1 MPDSQPLPPGALQ
14 LIEARPNPNG
24 APDTR
29 LFLVQ
34 GDATAE
40 RIEQIIPVPGTD
52 LPPRRPMSDGPFRL
66 RILHINDL
74 HGHLLRFHRR
84 GRQPIFSKIAWRI
97 RELREKHATD
107 PNTAVL
113 ALSAGDDL
121 VGAVFD
127 ELLGDDPD
135 SFQLHAGYRLYSA
148 AGIDAG
154 TFGNHDLDLGTRL
167 IALGLQ
173 RDAKFPLLSAN
184 LVGSRWLTGLYYP
197 AAIFVIKGVRVGII
211 GITTPAAIKPHRDSG
226 VHMVNPVQVVHN
238 LLPGLRPLCD
248 ALIILSHLGYSLAA
262 NSAAVSEAGDVEL
275 ARSLPP
281 GSVQLIVG
289 GHTHHVLNEQGLSAQ
304 NIVNRVPIVQA
315 GSLGRFLGEVD
326 LTVQHTA
333 YVTNARLTPVDDLPA
348 DEAFEQAH
356 IQPLAELAEPL
367 FKRVLGPVSDHPDMT
382 TDAVR
387 NYFAAGESALANFVA
402 DALVTRCRANGHNV
416 DLAVVDASCLRCG
429 LPGPEVTFGDWFAVM
444 PFADTIRICWL
455 TGHQLK
461 QLVEDNARRADQP
474 GEPHTERGFVQFSR
488 QLRYILNLNR
498 AREQA
503 AATNITLNGLPLD
516 EQLERSFLIACSSF
530 LRQNAIAWEAHT
542 ASRFRLAAPGS
553 WPQLETHLLLRDE
566 LVAHIRDSGGITVEA
581 GARRDGRVQVIQPF
595 NSEATGTGEQ

>member
-1 MPDSQPLPPGALQ
+1 MPDSHPLPPGALH
-14 LIEARPNPNG
+14 LVEAAPNPHG

-40 RIEQIIPVPGTD
+40 RIEQIIPLPGTD
-52 LPPRRPMSDGPFRL
+52 LPPRRTMRAGPFRL
-66 RILHINDL
+66 RILHINDV
-74 HGHLLRFHRR
+74 HGHLLRFNSRGHR
-84 GRQPIFSKIAWRI
+84 PIFSKIAWRI
-97 RELREKHATD
+97 RELRHKHRTD

-127 ELLGDDPD
+127 ELLGDDPT

-154 TFGNHDLDLGTRL
+154 AFGNHDLDLGTRL
-167 IALGLQ
+167 IALGIKQ
-173 RDAKFPLLSAN
+173 DARFPLLSAN
-184 LVGSRWLTGLYYP
+184 LVGSRWLDGLYHP
-197 AAIFVIKGVRVGII
+197 AAIFVTKGVRVGVI
-211 GITTPAAIKPHRDSG
+211 GLTTPAAIKPQRDSG
-226 VHMVNPVQVVHN
+226 LHVVNPVQVVHN
-238 LLPGLRPLCD
+238 LLPAMRPLCD

-289 GHTHHVLNEQGLSAQ
+289 GHTHHALNEQGLSAE
-304 NIVNRVPIVQA
+304 NIINRVPIVQA
-315 GSLGRFLGEVD
+315 GALGRFLGEVD

-333 YVTNARLTPVDDLPA
+333 HVTNARLTPTVDLPE
-348 DEAFEQAH
+348 DEDFEQAH
-356 IQPLAELAEPL
+356 VRPLVELAEPL
-367 FKRVLGPVSDHPDMT
+367 FTRVLGRVADHPDLT

-387 NYFAAGESALANFVA
+387 NCFAAGELALANFVA

-455 TGHQLK
+455 TGQQLK
-461 QLVEDNARRADQP
+461 QLVKDNARRADQP
-474 GEPHTERGFVQFSR
+474 DEPHTERGFMQFSR
-488 QLRYILNLNR
+488 QLRYILTLNN

-503 AATNITLNGLPLD
+503 AATNITVNGLPLD
-516 EQLERSFLIACSSF
+516 EQLERSFLLACSSY
-530 LRQNAIAWEAHT
+530 LGHST
-542 ASRFRLAAPGS
+542 ASQPGMTGASS
-553 WPQLETHLLLRDE
+553 WPHLETHLLLRDE
-566 LVAHIRDSGGITVEA
+566 LVAHIRDSGGITAEA
-581 GARRDGRVQVIQPF
+581 GARRDGRLQVIQPF
-595 NSEATGTGEQ
+595 GSGEGSRE